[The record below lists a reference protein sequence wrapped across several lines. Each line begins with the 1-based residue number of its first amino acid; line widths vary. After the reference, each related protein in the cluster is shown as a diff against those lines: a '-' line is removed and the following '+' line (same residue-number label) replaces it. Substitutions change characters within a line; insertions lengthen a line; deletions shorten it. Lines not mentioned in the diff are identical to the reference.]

1 MLTRVRKRRKHGI
14 CFAPS
19 RPHAAKSLSLAER
32 EPPAAAGESLYTT
45 ILKLAPKDDAQ
56 RVIRSEALRL
66 ASDLR
71 QVRWIVYEQR
81 SASLP
86 RSLLIVLVVWL
97 SVVFAAFG
105 LFAPMNATVAAS
117 LFVSAL
123 SVAGVVLLI
132 LDMYSPFGGLI
143 QP

>member
-1 MLTRVRKRRKHGI
+1 
-14 CFAPS
+14 
-19 RPHAAKSLSLAER
+19 
-32 EPPAAAGESLYTT
+32 
-45 ILKLAPKDDAQ
+45 
-56 RVIRSEALRL
+56 
-66 ASDLR
+66 
-71 QVRWIVYEQR
+71 VYEQR

-105 LFAPMNATVAAS
+105 LFAPMNATVAAG

-123 SVAGVVLLI
+123 SVAGAVLLI

-143 QP
+143 QL

>member
-1 MLTRVRKRRKHGI
+1 M
-14 CFAPS
+14 
-19 RPHAAKSLSLAER
+19 
-32 EPPAAAGESLYTT
+32 
-45 ILKLAPKDDAQ
+45 
-56 RVIRSEALRL
+56 
-66 ASDLR
+66 
-71 QVRWIVYEQR
+71 YEQR

-105 LFAPMNATVAAS
+105 PFAPMNAPVAAG

-123 SVAGVVLLI
+123 SVAGAVLLI

-143 QP
+143 QL